1 MAGPTCTTTPV
12 HRFMACGIAGLSVAV
27 DSLSAVRHARVKVIR
42 DATGLAVDYE
52 VEGDYPAYG
61 NNDDRADAIATDLVT
76 SLHGQG
82 GDSLPA
88 SRHPRAGSGADGA
101 GARAVP
107 GARPAGTVNAVG
119 PIGPGPSARDRTG
132 SAIGGFRQR
141 ETRSER
147 NKEHPMADGEQP
159 GPDNPIRVFLLD
171 DHEVVRRGVHDL
183 LDDEPDITVVGEA
196 ANVEQALV
204 RVPALRPQVAV
215 LDVRLPDGDGVTVCR
230 ELRSRMPELA
240 CLMLT
245 SFDDEEAL
253 LDSIMAGAS
262 GYVLKQI
269 QGSDLV
275 SAVRTVAAGQSLLD
289 PSATAKVMAR
299 LRQGQEPE
307 PEPDALPGLTERE
320 REILALIGEGLTNRQ
335 IGQRLYLAEK
345 TVKNHISRLL
355 AKLGVERRIQAA
367 VIATQAQ
374 DRLKQ
379 DGH

>member
-1 MAGPTCTTTPV
+1 M
-12 HRFMACGIAGLSVAV
+12 
-27 DSLSAVRHARVKVIR
+27 
-42 DATGLAVDYE
+42 
-52 VEGDYPAYG
+52 
-61 NNDDRADAIATDLVT
+61 
-76 SLHGQG
+76 
-82 GDSLPA
+82 
-88 SRHPRAGSGADGA
+88 ADGA
-101 GARAVP
+101 Q
-107 GARPAGTVNAVG
+107 
-119 PIGPGPSARDRTG
+119 PS
-132 SAIGGFRQR
+132 
-141 ETRSER
+141 
-147 NKEHPMADGEQP
+147 
-159 GPDNPIRVFLLD
+159 PDNSIRVFLLD

-183 LDDEPDITVVGEA
+183 LNDEPDITVVGEA
-196 ANVEQALV
+196 ATVEQALI

-230 ELRSRMPELA
+230 ELRSQMPELA

-269 QGSDLV
+269 KGSDLV

-289 PSATAKVMAR
+289 PSATARLMAR

-307 PEPDALPGLTERE
+307 PEPDALPGLTDRE

-335 IGQRLYLAEK
+335 IGQRLFLAEK

-374 DRLKQ
+374 DRAKPQ
-379 DGH
+379 GR

>member
-1 MAGPTCTTTPV
+1 MA
-12 HRFMACGIAGLSVAV
+12 
-27 DSLSAVRHARVKVIR
+27 D
-42 DATGLAVDYE
+42 
-52 VEGDYPAYG
+52 
-61 NNDDRADAIATDLVT
+61 
-76 SLHGQG
+76 
-82 GDSLPA
+82 
-88 SRHPRAGSGADGA
+88 
-101 GARAVP
+101 
-107 GARPAGTVNAVG
+107 
-119 PIGPGPSARDRTG
+119 
-132 SAIGGFRQR
+132 
-141 ETRSER
+141 SER
-147 NKEHPMADGEQP
+147 P

-183 LDDEPDITVVGEA
+183 LDDEPDITVIGEA

-230 ELRSRMPELA
+230 ELRSQMPELA

-275 SAVRTVAAGQSLLD
+275 SAVRTVARGQSLLD
-289 PSATAKVMAR
+289 PSATAKLMAR

-307 PEPDALPGLTERE
+307 PEPDALPGLTDRE

-374 DRLKQ
+374 DRRKQ
-379 DGH
+379 EGR

>member
-1 MAGPTCTTTPV
+1 MV
-12 HRFMACGIAGLSVAV
+12 
-27 DSLSAVRHARVKVIR
+27 
-42 DATGLAVDYE
+42 
-52 VEGDYPAYG
+52 
-61 NNDDRADAIATDLVT
+61 
-76 SLHGQG
+76 
-82 GDSLPA
+82 
-88 SRHPRAGSGADGA
+88 
-101 GARAVP
+101 
-107 GARPAGTVNAVG
+107 
-119 PIGPGPSARDRTG
+119 
-132 SAIGGFRQR
+132 
-141 ETRSER
+141 
-147 NKEHPMADGEQP
+147 DGERP

-183 LDDEPDITVVGEA
+183 LNDEPDITVVGEA
-196 ANVEQALV
+196 ANVEQALI

-275 SAVRTVAAGQSLLD
+275 SAVRTVAVGQSLLD
-289 PSATAKVMAR
+289 PSATARLMAR

-335 IGQRLYLAEK
+335 IGQRIYLAEK

-379 DGH
+379 EGH